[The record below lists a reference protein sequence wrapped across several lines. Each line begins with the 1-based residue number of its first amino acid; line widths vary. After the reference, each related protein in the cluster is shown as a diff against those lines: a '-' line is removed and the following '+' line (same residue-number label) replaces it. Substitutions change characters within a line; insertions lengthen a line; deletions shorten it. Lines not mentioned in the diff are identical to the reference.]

1 MDINRLKDK
10 AVEIRKDILKIIYE
24 AQSGHPGGSLSA
36 VEILLSLYDC
46 EMKFDPRNTDWE
58 ERDRFIMSKGHA
70 TPVLYTVMAEAGFFP
85 KKELSNFRKFG
96 GMLQGHAYKAIPG
109 VELSTGSLGMGLS
122 VGVGM
127 ALASRFKKSSHNI
140 FVLLGD
146 GEIQE
151 GSVWEAAMSGG
162 HHGLSNLCA
171 IIDYN
176 KVQENGFVNEIKKL
190 EPLGD
195 RWRSFGWNVLEING
209 HEFGEILEA
218 FEGFNREKS
227 KPTVIIANTV
237 KGKGIDFMEYDNNWH
252 GKAPNKE
259 QYMEAML
266 QLNKAGI

>member
-1 MDINRLKDK
+1 MDIERLKDK
-10 AVEIRKDILKIIYE
+10 AVEIRKNILRVIYE

-36 VEILLSLYDC
+36 VELLLGLYEC
-46 EMKFDPRNTDWE
+46 EMKFDPRNPEWE

-70 TPVLYTVMAEAGFFP
+70 TPALYTVMAESGFFP
-85 KKELSNFRKFG
+85 KDELTRFRRFDSI
-96 GMLQGHAYKAIPG
+96 LQGHAYRDIPG

-127 ALASRFKKSSHNI
+127 SLASQLKKNGYNI

-151 GSVWEAAMSGG
+151 GSVWEAAMSGS
-162 HHGLSNLCA
+162 HHKLSNLCA

-176 KVQENGFVNEIKKL
+176 KVQENGFVNEIKNL
-190 EPLGD
+190 EPLGE
-195 RWRSFGWNVLEING
+195 RWRSFGWNVLDIDG
-209 HEFGEILEA
+209 HNFDEILGA
-218 FEGFNREKS
+218 FENFNGEEDR
-227 KPTVIIANTV
+227 PTVIIANTV

-266 QLNKAGI
+266 QLNKNDI